1 MRHYVA
7 SESINDNE
15 NSRIECYMLRS
26 EIGEQR
32 TLNQRVQGSSPCA
45 PTIEIKDLLAFW
57 QVVLPRSLDWEA
69 TCEFFWGQSGRAR
82 FFPFFDPPA
91 SCDFTTSRGPAVA
104 HRGPS

>member
-7 SESINDNE
+7 NESINDNE

-45 PTIEIKDLLAFW
+45 PTIEIKNLVGILA
-57 QVVLPRSLDWEA
+57 
-69 TCEFFWGQSGRAR
+69 GRA
-82 FFPFFDPPA
+82 
-91 SCDFTTSRGPAVA
+91 SQKSRLG
-104 HRGPS
+104 SDM